1 MIRIAAESA
10 LDLIQSRPTLLQL
23 PSGTS
28 YCRHH
33 NSPAR
38 IRHQRPRLPS
48 LLACSSPNN
57 APLFSPAKRTLVF
70 LHVAMRSGRIPSK
83 APSSTVS
90 GVVSPT
96 CLLKSQPN
104 QSAVLL
110 TGLPPTGLR
119 FGGGS
124 LELHLQTALFP
135 SPPPSANSAAHSP
148 AWGALLANT
157 ISRSVLP
164 IPW

>member
-23 PSGTS
+23 PNCTS

-38 IRHQRPRLPS
+38 IRHQRPRFPS

-119 FGGGS
+119 TPLRRRQPGTASADSPFPQPAPFR
-124 LELHLQTALFP
+124 ELLRPRPRL
-135 SPPPSANSAAHSP
+135 
-148 AWGALLANT
+148 GRL
-157 ISRSVLP
+157 ISKHHF
-164 IPW
+164 